1 MTPSTQ
7 KAEQAPAWKQEV
19 NRRVAQHKGRKG
31 NASNGED
38 ASTDGPAGIT
48 SAKPVPR
55 ASAKAAARVAA
66 RYAKAPSYSQMLA
79 EEIGAGRGGSI
90 AAPRLAA
97 CDAAAAAVLS
107 VATVYAETETPS
119 AEAAPGAE
127 TRPVQPTLSP
137 APERAFTETLE
148 TEPVFSIAV
157 AETADSVAPTQRF
170 AIRWEADLPVRD
182 HAAALGRA
190 SRGEGIYEV
199 DAETVWKHGRE
210 GRDAFYSQGLEM
222 VEAAQPI
229 HANLIHFPKELIA
242 ARKARPRRAESAFAA
257 SMEAQLSIFEAE
269 PLPLVDEFEEI
280 GGEASATTLP
290 WRGPEWSSIQLEREL
305 RAETATPEKKP
316 LQAEPAKASLAEQ
329 VAPMS
334 RRMLA
339 GLVDFSL
346 VTGAFLGAAF
356 TAVMNATVLPSL
368 KAMEL
373 GSIAA
378 VVLVG
383 LFYYAFFFSLSKAT
397 LGMRY
402 AGLAMRTFSG
412 KRPNLK
418 QRCARAA
425 ALVISIMPVGLGAV
439 WALFDEDNLCWHD
452 RLSSTY
458 LRRE

>member
-1 MTPSTQ
+1 
-7 KAEQAPAWKQEV
+7 
-19 NRRVAQHKGRKG
+19 
-31 NASNGED
+31 
-38 ASTDGPAGIT
+38 
-48 SAKPVPR
+48 
-55 ASAKAAARVAA
+55 
-66 RYAKAPSYSQMLA
+66 
-79 EEIGAGRGGSI
+79 
-90 AAPRLAA
+90 
-97 CDAAAAAVLS
+97 
-107 VATVYAETETPS
+107 
-119 AEAAPGAE
+119 
-127 TRPVQPTLSP
+127 
-137 APERAFTETLE
+137 
-148 TEPVFSIAV
+148 
-157 AETADSVAPTQRF
+157 
-170 AIRWEADLPVRD
+170 
-182 HAAALGRA
+182 
-190 SRGEGIYEV
+190 
-199 DAETVWKHGRE
+199 
-210 GRDAFYSQGLEM
+210 
-222 VEAAQPI
+222 
-229 HANLIHFPKELIA
+229 
-242 ARKARPRRAESAFAA
+242 
-257 SMEAQLSIFEAE
+257 
-269 PLPLVDEFEEI
+269 
-280 GGEASATTLP
+280 
-290 WRGPEWSSIQLEREL
+290 
-305 RAETATPEKKP
+305 
-316 LQAEPAKASLAEQ
+316 
-329 VAPMS
+329 MS

>member
-1 MTPSTQ
+1 
-7 KAEQAPAWKQEV
+7 
-19 NRRVAQHKGRKG
+19 
-31 NASNGED
+31 
-38 ASTDGPAGIT
+38 
-48 SAKPVPR
+48 
-55 ASAKAAARVAA
+55 
-66 RYAKAPSYSQMLA
+66 
-79 EEIGAGRGGSI
+79 
-90 AAPRLAA
+90 
-97 CDAAAAAVLS
+97 
-107 VATVYAETETPS
+107 
-119 AEAAPGAE
+119 
-127 TRPVQPTLSP
+127 
-137 APERAFTETLE
+137 
-148 TEPVFSIAV
+148 
-157 AETADSVAPTQRF
+157 
-170 AIRWEADLPVRD
+170 
-182 HAAALGRA
+182 
-190 SRGEGIYEV
+190 
-199 DAETVWKHGRE
+199 
-210 GRDAFYSQGLEM
+210 M

-229 HANLIHFPKELIA
+229 HANLIHFPKELVA

-269 PLPLVDEFEEI
+269 PLPLVDDSEVL
-280 GGEASATTLP
+280 GGKTSAATLP
-290 WRGPEWSSIQLEREL
+290 WTGPEWSSIQLEQEL
-305 RAETATPEKKP
+305 RAETVTHEEKP
-316 LQAEPAKASLAEQ
+316 TLAEPAKPTLARQ

-346 VTGAFLGAAF
+346 VTGAFLGAAV

-373 GSIAA
+373 GSVVA

-412 KRPNLK
+412 KRPNLA
-418 QRCARAA
+418 QRCTRAA
-425 ALVISIMPVGLGAV
+425 ALVISILPAGLGAV